1 MANASPA
8 SNHIRPAIAAL
19 ILWSFLFIPAAGATP
34 KKAPKLT
41 LSPQTAAE
49 LKAKDDE
56 LAEKIEELQAQ
67 LDVMTE
73 QYRMLVQ
80 RTSLV
85 FLNQFYLRAGLT
97 FISPRLRSASGI
109 RADPGMGGFFGLGQ
123 YFGKSHVADLAIEWD
138 IYPSI
143 SLRYRYEF
151 HYDNP
156 SVTLAPVAGVKVRA
170 VHTGP
175 LDNSIDRS
183 DLLPGA
189 FAFVG
194 GMLGI
199 PLGRVLFTLEMVY
212 LFPRQN
218 FLNVN
223 LGAQFMV
230 F

>member
-1 MANASPA
+1 MATA
-8 SNHIRPAIAAL
+8 H
-19 ILWSFLFIPAAGATP
+19 GTP
-34 KKAPKLT
+34 KKATKST
-41 LSPQTAAE
+41 LSPQTAIE

-56 LAEKIEELQAQ
+56 LTEKIEELQAQ
-67 LDVMTE
+67 LDVMNE

-85 FLNQFYLRAGLT
+85 FLNQFYIRGGLT
-97 FISPRLRSASGI
+97 FISPRLTSGSGI
-109 RADPGMGGFFGLGQ
+109 RADPGMGGFFGVGQ
-123 YFGKSHVADLAIEWD
+123 YFGKSHVADLAFEWD

-156 SVTLAPVAGVKVRA
+156 GVTLGPVVGVKVRA
-170 VHTGP
+170 IHTGP
-175 LDNSIDRS
+175 LDSSIDRP

-189 FAFVG
+189 FGFLGVN
-194 GMLGI
+194 LGI
-199 PLGRVLFTLEMVY
+199 PLGRVLFTLELVY

-218 FLNVN
+218 ILNAN
-223 LGAQFMV
+223 LGAQFMI